1 MELKKFKNIRLS
13 LAETLATWNVSDSK
27 DKIEIVKINDHFVVY
42 MNDTLLETFKTMDAA
57 QEAAIDAADS
67 LGNENE

>member
-1 MELKKFKNIRLS
+1 MTLKKFKNVRLS
-13 LAETLATWNVSDSK
+13 LAETLATWNVSDSTN
-27 DKIEIVKINDHFVVY
+27 KIEIVKINDHFVVY

>member
-13 LAETLATWNVSDSK
+13 LAETLATWNVSDSTN
-27 DKIEIVKINDHFVVY
+27 KIEIVKINDHFVVY
-42 MNDTLLETFKTMDAA
+42 MNDTLLETFRTIDAA
-57 QEAAIDAADS
+57 KEAALDAADS

>member
-13 LAETLATWNVSDSK
+13 LAETLATWNVCDSK

>member
-1 MELKKFKNIRLS
+1 MGLKKFKNVRLS
-13 LAETLATWNVSDSK
+13 LAETLATWNVSDSTN
-27 DKIEIVKINDHFVVY
+27 KIEIVKINDHFVVY
-42 MNDTLLETFKTMDAA
+42 MNDTLLETFRTMDAA